1 MTLQQVRLKARDL
14 GVKNVSRFRKENL
27 IRVIQEVEGNAP
39 CFRNISGCCESG
51 CLWREECQL

>member
-39 CFRNISGCCESG
+39 CFRNISDCCESG